1 MENKSDSEVQ
11 FTVIIIQIPFP
22 MGNGKTELGSIFC
35 GHNIFNPCSIFYR
48 GGSIFLCKILNLGS
62 EYCRIFW
69 TWVQYCGIK
78 ILYDTRYVKNA
89 WKIACHHAG
98 IYCYKDIYILSLCKT
113 KRMFKYCCFI
123 SAELYVD
130 KRSMQSL
137 SPPFSETILLC
148 KILMFLLLNVFSKL
162 FDSKI
167 E

>member
-1 MENKSDSEVQ
+1 MEKQNWVKNFVA
-11 FTVIIIQIPFP
+11 I
-22 MGNGKTELGSIFC
+22 
-35 GHNIFNPCSIFYR
+35 
-48 GGSIFLCKILNLGS
+48 
-62 EYCRIFW
+62 IFW
-69 TWVQYCGIK
+69 TPVQYLIGGFNISLQNIEPGFR
-78 ILYDTRYVKNA
+78 ILQNILDLQSSILRYQILCDTRYVKNA

-130 KRSMQSL
+130 KRSMHSL